1 MSINLEELIDIT
13 PDILKFVIPGF
24 FFILIF
30 TKLTCTKIESIE
42 KWILSVVISFASIS
56 LVECVVSKLD
66 RTFNTWELS
75 FWCIA
80 FCIFSSTI
88 FSLIWNSNFAKNI
101 LRTRFGATLN
111 DGALNNAI
119 DWTDASYVCVYLN
132 GSDEYYT
139 GYIVMIDEGSSGWLT
154 ISSPVLRS
162 ADHTIVSS
170 NGDDSNVVMAIPM
183 VDVKRIKIIN

>member
-1 MSINLEELIDIT
+1 MSINLADLIDGA

-24 FFILIF
+24 CFVLIF

-42 KWILSVVISFASIS
+42 KWILSVVVSFTSIAF
-56 LVECVVSKLD
+56 VESIASKLN

-75 FWCIA
+75 FWCITA
-80 FCIFSSTI
+80 CALSGVI

-101 LRTRFGATLN
+101 FRTKFGATLS

-119 DWTDASYVCVYLN
+119 DWDEASYVCVYLN